1 MSFSL
6 SHPFYA
12 AHALYI
18 SSVHLRPPFP
28 AHPPRVP
35 RVHQETFPEEHDG
48 DVVRVL
54 PPCRLTL
61 FSGEVN
67 ANGPVSRQALATT
80 PV

>member
-1 MSFSL
+1 MLSTSL
-6 SHPFYA
+6 RCIFAPHSPRTLLESHGYTRR
-12 AHALYI
+12 LC
-18 SSVHLRPPFP
+18 LN
-28 AHPPRVP
+28 
-35 RVHQETFPEEHDG
+35 FPEEHG

-54 PPCRLTL
+54 PPCRPTL